1 MPRKYLVVMAGV
13 LAGICVTRSGRAA
26 APAELFGV
34 CGSQANLPTV
44 YISGVL
50 QGPATAF
57 QGFRSG
63 FAAYLAQQYA
73 YQGIVVCAPTNS
85 ALNAMTIIARQ
96 STALRNAKK
105 TVIDTGWSEPAAA
118 ALGAAAAP
126 PAAKVQGL
134 PAGAA
139 AAGVAGSASAGAN
152 GAGGCARAGAAPL
165 SGRVCWAT
173 SSAAVPPGTSAAGA
187 KSGPSG
193 KTGGR
198 AARAGRAAATRRP
211 MR

>member
-26 APAELFGV
+26 APGGTIRRVRVAG
-34 CGSQANLPTV
+34 QLPTV

-57 QGFRSG
+57 QGFRTG

-85 ALNAMTIIARQ
+85 ALNAMTFIARQ

-134 PAGAA
+134 PAARPPPACRGAPAAPMEPAA
-139 AAGVAGSASAGAN
+139 ASGGGASQWASLLGNIFGGGS
-152 GAGGCARAGAAPL
+152 
-165 SGRVCWAT
+165 T
-173 SSAAVPPGTSAAGA
+173 GTSAAGA

-193 KTGGR
+193 KMGGTGHGR
-198 AARAGRAAATRRP
+198 GRAAATRCP